1 VSWSHCVSNPLQGAK
16 FHRNVAFN
24 VSHNGRASVH
34 TIWALKDFLSL
45 LEKYSSCEKGV
56 LEIGCGGGQI
66 RDAARAMLSDLSL
79 DALDAQNREFLIVAF
94 RKVG

>member
-56 LEIGCGGGQI
+56 LEII
-66 RDAARAMLSDLSL
+66 AAAAGSETLRAMLSDLSL
-79 DALDAQNREFLIVAF
+79 DALDA
-94 RKVG
+94 